1 MSVLEGKREE
11 MVRCE
16 YLMSTA
22 EVEEI
27 TISFSTRKTK
37 VFFFCSVDVKSL
49 VKLQSRCSPETFPHF
64 KR

>member
-37 VFFFCSVDVKSL
+37 VFFVLRRCKKSR
-49 VKLQSRCSPETFPHF
+49 KTTE
-64 KR
+64 

>member
-1 MSVLEGKREE
+1 MSVLDGEREE

-37 VFFFCSVDVKSL
+37 VFFFTPSTKKSR
-49 VKLQSRCSPETFPHF
+49 KTTE
-64 KR
+64 

>member
-1 MSVLEGKREE
+1 MLVPEVTMSVLDGEREE

-37 VFFFCSVDVKSL
+37 VFFFTPSTKKSR
-49 VKLQSRCSPETFPHF
+49 KTTE
-64 KR
+64 